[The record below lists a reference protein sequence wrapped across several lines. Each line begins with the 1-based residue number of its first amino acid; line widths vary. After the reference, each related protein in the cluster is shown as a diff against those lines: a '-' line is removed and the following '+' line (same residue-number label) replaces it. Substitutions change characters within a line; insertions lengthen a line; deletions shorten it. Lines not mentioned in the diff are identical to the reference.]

1 MLKIIKRL
9 LLCTFFFVLLIQNIY
24 ADSAV
29 YTNPETGYEVYIN
42 DEADLLTDTEEQQLL
57 EKMKPITEYGGV
69 AFVSNDEYT
78 SSSSDLAESMF
89 RQYFG
94 RHSGSVFLI
103 DMYKR
108 NLYIFSDGEIY
119 RTITKSYANTITD
132 NVYTHASYKD
142 YYTCAAKAFEQMNVL
157 LEGGKIARPMKV
169 ITNILLAIIIS
180 ILLNYALVIFT
191 RRRRV
196 DASDV
201 AVAAITT
208 FAAASVGD
216 AVFKSQERKR
226 IESSSGGGG
235 GGFGGGGGGSS
246 GGGGGHS
253 F

>member
-9 LLCTFFFVLLIQNIY
+9 FLCLLMICMIQKVY

-29 YTNPETGYEVYIN
+29 YTNPDTGYSVYFN
-42 DEADLLTDTEEQQLL
+42 DAADLLTETEEKNLI
-57 EKMKPITEYGGV
+57 EKMKPVTAYGGV
-69 AFVSNDEYT
+69 AFVSNEEYT

-94 RHSGSVFLI
+94 TDSGTVFLI

-108 NLYIFSDGEIY
+108 NLYIVSDGEVY
-119 RTITKSYANTITD
+119 RSITKSYANTITD
-132 NVYTHASYKD
+132 NVYTYASEGD
-142 YYTCAAKAFEQMNVL
+142 YYTCTSHAFDQMNIL
-157 LEGGKIARPMKV
+157 LEGGKIARPMKI

-196 DASDV
+196 DKSDA

-208 FAAASVGD
+208 FAATNVGA
-216 AVFKSQERKR
+216 AVFKSQSKKR

-235 GGFGGGGGGSS
+235 GSFGGGGGSS